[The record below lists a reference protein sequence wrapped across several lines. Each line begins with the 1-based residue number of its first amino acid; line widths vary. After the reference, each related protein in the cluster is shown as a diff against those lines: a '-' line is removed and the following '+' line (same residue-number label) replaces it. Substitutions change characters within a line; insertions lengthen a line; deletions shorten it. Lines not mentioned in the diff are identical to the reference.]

1 MKIHSVNEI
10 LTKLESCI
18 LNDIPFSHIRFG
30 DGGIKYMAAV
40 LRGDS
45 SHLSEI
51 MKKEG
56 MPHNRILEILD
67 LWGYYA
73 RQADYIDSPQVYYDG
88 YFWPRVNKGSREISK
103 ATDKKMITWRD
114 LYSRCEIDNESYCNP
129 ESNYLMTIR
138 FRKKRKNILDLMEG
152 RKVCIITAKP
162 EIKEQLIDVGYDI
175 DIVPIVGQYENQY
188 KYSFNNVVSRIQETA
203 TKYDFWLTAAGE
215 LGRIYS
221 GIIKEC
227 GGRTI
232 DIGFI
237 IEFWFG
243 EELHPRLAPFIKR
256 NPKNYLETKLHDKGK
271 LFARY
276 I

>member
-1 MKIHSVNEI
+1 
-10 LTKLESCI
+10 
-18 LNDIPFSHIRFG
+18 
-30 DGGIKYMAAV
+30 
-40 LRGDS
+40 
-45 SHLSEI
+45 
-51 MKKEG
+51 